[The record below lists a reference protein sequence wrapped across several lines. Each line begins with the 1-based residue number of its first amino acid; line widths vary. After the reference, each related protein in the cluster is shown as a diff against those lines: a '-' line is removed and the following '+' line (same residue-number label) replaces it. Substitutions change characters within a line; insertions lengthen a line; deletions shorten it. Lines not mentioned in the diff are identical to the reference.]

1 MGRREICKNR
11 SHVFVVISTPILA
24 AMSFNYQFS
33 IQVEVLS
40 MQLNI

>member
-1 MGRREICKNR
+1 MGRREIGKSR
-11 SHVFVVISTPILA
+11 SHVFVVISTPILD